1 MCDTST
7 YPPVCN
13 SACQTQSQGRAGFV
27 MGYFMYWF
35 NIVRKQKKIRLEIG
49 EYVVWRFS
57 RFPTTTASHREWLY
71 KFALHCG
78 KREVRDISDI
88 DVKDF
93 LNGLNGEY
101 AKGESAKAIY
111 SFLSFHGL
119 GTGFQD
125 HSVNAIIPIM
135 KKRGRPADLVH
146 IKLVKKLKN
155 VDRLSFPRIQKEL
168 LEKEGR
174 KFYIS
179 QLHDWYHYDLQ
190 AKKGYQSSLKNGEL

>member
-1 MCDTST
+1 
-7 YPPVCN
+7 
-13 SACQTQSQGRAGFV
+13 

-49 EYVVWRFS
+49 EYVVWRFN
-57 RFPTTTASHREWLY
+57 RFPTTTNSHKEWLY

-78 KREVRDISDI
+78 KQEAREILDSEI
-88 DVKDF
+88 KDF
-93 LNGLNGEY
+93 LNGLNGDY
-101 AKGESAKAIY
+101 AKQEAAKSIY
-111 SFLSFHGL
+111 SFLSFHGVGSGL
-119 GTGFQD
+119 QD

-135 KKRGRPADLVH
+135 KKLGRPADLTH
-146 IKLVKKLKN
+146 IRLVKKLKN

-179 QLHDWYHYDLQ
+179 QLHDWYHYDLKAQ
-190 AKKGYQSSLKNGEL
+190 KGMRTLENEVIPK